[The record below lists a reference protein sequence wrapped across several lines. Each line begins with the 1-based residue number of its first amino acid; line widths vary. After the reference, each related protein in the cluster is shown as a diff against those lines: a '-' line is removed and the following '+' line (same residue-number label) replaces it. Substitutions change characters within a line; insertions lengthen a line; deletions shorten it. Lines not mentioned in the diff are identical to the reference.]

1 MKVKYI
7 CSVCGKEHFT
17 EKEEAEF
24 TLIQKYINFENTAD
38 NKDKLLEQKIEKDV
52 RRIIDFQA
60 KRFAKFI
67 GSV

>member
-38 NKDKLLEQKIEKDV
+38 NKDKLEKDV